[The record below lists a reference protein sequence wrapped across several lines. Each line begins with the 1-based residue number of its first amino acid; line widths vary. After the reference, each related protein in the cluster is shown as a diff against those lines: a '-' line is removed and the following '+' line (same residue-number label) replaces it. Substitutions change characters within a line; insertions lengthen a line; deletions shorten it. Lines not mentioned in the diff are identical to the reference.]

1 MRQLAAR
8 VPRLVPR
15 AAWVLELAP
24 QAVPQR
30 DPVVVLVEQP
40 EPAVAP
46 AAEQVAVVRVPV
58 ERN

>member
-1 MRQLAAR
+1 
-8 VPRLVPR
+8 
-15 AAWVLELAP
+15 
-24 QAVPQR
+24 VPQR